1 MNADA
6 MLRDRVQE
14 ALGREPGA
22 APAITGLTRATASA
36 SSSYRTELLTLELA
50 DGAEL
55 QVFLKDFGTATHR
68 KEGMRARRQRELSVY
83 RDLLAGADL
92 GTPRYLGAVWDE
104 PARRFWLLLEHVEG
118 QSLRRFGFGHWL
130 EAARWLGRLQGH
142 AARIDLAGAGFLVEH
157 DAGFFASVAERALFA
172 MRAVSPPLGA
182 RLAGALRDYD
192 EVVALMAAEPATL
205 VHGHFRPHNIVV
217 RPGAAARSLCVI
229 DWEESARGS
238 PLYDLAYLTD
248 GFDPPRLGTL
258 LDGYEEEAARAGRP
272 ARGRDEMLR
281 VLHSL
286 YMHRNLKTLT
296 KAQGDG
302 FSSEGLAGLVERTVD
317 LAGRVA

>member
-1 MNADA
+1 VSEA
-6 MLRDRVQE
+6 MLRDRLQE
-14 ALGREPGA
+14 ALATERGA
-22 APAITGLTRATASA
+22 APAIAGLTRATANG

-55 QVFLKDFGTATHR
+55 QVFLKDFGTSTHR
-68 KEGMRARRQRELSVY
+68 KDGMRARRQRELSVY
-83 RDLLAGADL
+83 RELLAGADL

-104 PARRFWLLLEHVEG
+104 PAGRYWLLLEHVEG

-142 AARIDLAGAGFLVEH
+142 AARIDLARAGFLVDH
-157 DAGFFASVAERALFA
+157 DAGFFASAAARALHA
-172 MRAVSPPLGA
+172 VRAVSPPLGA

-192 EVVALMAAEPATL
+192 ELVALMAAEPRTL

-217 RPGAAARSLCVI
+217 RPGEVVRSLCVI
-229 DWEESARGS
+229 DWEESACGS
-238 PLYDLAYLTD
+238 PLYDLAYLSD
-248 GFDPPRLGTL
+248 GFDPPRLGRL
-258 LDGYEEEAARAGRP
+258 LDGYEEEAGRSGLP
-272 ARGRDEMLR
+272 ARDRDQALR
-281 VLHSL
+281 VLHCL

-296 KAQGDG
+296 KVQGDG
-302 FSSEGLAGLVERTVD
+302 FTPEGIEGLVGSTVA